1 MRADGW
7 LEEEMEH
14 LMEWQWREAM
24 DGFALMPILA
34 GALGALTAD
43 LTRDNALAAPRIRKG
58 KLYLGSLG
66 TICLGAI
73 AGGIASMTT
82 PASLAALAAGF
93 CARRWLPC
101 LMAQIV
107 FPPDGRIGGPQGGRS
122 PVPRGSARPKE
133 KEA

>member
-1 MRADGW
+1 
-7 LEEEMEH
+7 
-14 LMEWQWREAM
+14 M

-73 AGGIASMTT
+73 AGGIAAMTT
-82 PASLAALAAGF
+82 QAPLFALAAGF
-93 CARRWLPC
+93 CGRRWLPG
-101 LMAQIV
+101 LMAQLV
-107 FPPDGRIGGPQGGRS
+107 FPPDGRIGRPPGGRR